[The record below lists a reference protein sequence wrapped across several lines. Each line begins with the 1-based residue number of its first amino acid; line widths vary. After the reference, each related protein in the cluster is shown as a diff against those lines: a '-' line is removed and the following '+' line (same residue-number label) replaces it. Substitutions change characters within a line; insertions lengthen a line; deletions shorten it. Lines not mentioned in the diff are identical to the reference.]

1 MDEAQALPQATL
13 GALPRLIVP
22 VGSGLQVVLAGQP
35 PLEGRIGQAGL
46 DPHIAVRARL
56 EPLPASAVAGYL
68 AFRLARAGA
77 EGADLLAPEAV
88 TAIARL
94 TRGVPRLV
102 NTIAEASLVEA
113 FAGGASRVSAEHVKA
128 AWRGHT
134 GFGPTAMRSAAS
146 ALDEPTVVITP
157 REVHGPLPFQ
167 PPTRTTAVP
176 ARRGMWPTLLAVGAA
191 AALAGLALLR
201 GGSTPPTPEPVPV
214 ASVPTPR
221 PVVVA
226 PPVAPEPLPTP
237 SEALAL
243 VDAFRHAYEARD
255 ATALLPLLALD
266 AEERDRRGKLD
277 VVAAHARLLDYLEAV
292 DYAQPDARLEPRA
305 GSIEVQAPF
314 VLRFRDPSGRGGE
327 VRGSAAWRIARRDG
341 VPRIIAL
348 RRELAPGTQL
358 PDDLAVLMP

>member
-1 MDEAQALPQATL
+1 
-13 GALPRLIVP
+13 
-22 VGSGLQVVLAGQP
+22 
-35 PLEGRIGQAGL
+35 
-46 DPHIAVRARL
+46 VRARL
-56 EPLPASAVAGYL
+56 EPLPASAVSGYL

-88 TAIARL
+88 TAIGRL

-113 FAGGASRVSAEHVKA
+113 FAARAARVSAEHVKA

-146 ALDEPTVVITP
+146 ALDEPTVVTPP

-176 ARRGMWPTLLAVGAA
+176 RRGTWPTLLAVGAA
-191 AALAGLALLR
+191 AALAGVALLR
-201 GGSTPPTPEPVPV
+201 GGSAPPTPEPVPV
-214 ASVPTPR
+214 ASVPPPR

-226 PPVAPEPLPTP
+226 PAAPEPLPTP

-255 ATALLPLLALD
+255 ATALLPLLAVD

-277 VVAAHARLLDYLEAV
+277 VVAAHARLLDSLEAV
-292 DYAQPDARLEPRA
+292 DYAQPGARLEPRA

-348 RRELAPGTQL
+348 RRELAPDTQL

>member
-1 MDEAQALPQATL
+1 
-13 GALPRLIVP
+13 
-22 VGSGLQVVLAGQP
+22 
-35 PLEGRIGQAGL
+35 
-46 DPHIAVRARL
+46 
-56 EPLPASAVAGYL
+56 
-68 AFRLARAGA
+68 
-77 EGADLLAPEAV
+77 
-88 TAIARL
+88 
-94 TRGVPRLV
+94 V

-113 FAGGASRVSAEHVKA
+113 FAAGAPRVSAEHVKA

-146 ALDEPTVVITP
+146 ALDEPTVVAAP

-167 PPTRTTAVP
+167 PPTRTTAAP

-201 GGSTPPTPEPVPV
+201 GGSAPPTPEPAPGPV
-214 ASVPTPR
+214 ASVPAPR
-221 PVVVA
+221 PVVA
-226 PPVAPEPLPTP
+226 AAPEPLPTP

-255 ATALLPLLALD
+255 AAALLPLLAVD

-277 VVAAHARLLDYLEAV
+277 VVAAHARLLDALEAV
-292 DYAQPDARLEPRA
+292 DYAQPNARLEPRP
-305 GSIEVQAPF
+305 GSIEVRAPF

-348 RRELAPGTQL
+348 RRELAPDTQL